1 MNKKRLFLVLFLAIL
16 VSASVDAQGV
26 LGRIANRAKNAAEE
40 AVSNKVENAIT
51 DAINNAG
58 QEGEE
63 NASEPETTTQAEN
76 ADGTWTCPQCGQTG
90 NTGKFCSNCG
100 AKNPQAVSSAAAWT
114 CEKCGHAGNT
124 GNFCDECGTK
134 KGARAMSNS
143 YEKCDFVP
151 GDEIIFED
159 DLAGEKIG
167 EFPSKWDLVDGN
179 AEVVKFD
186 GKMAVSFE
194 ASPTVV
200 TPLMKN
206 SKNYLTDEFTIEF
219 DFFAGDNSEMAENLY
234 SRSQYFLNLFT
245 TEGEKVLDF
254 EVHTAD
260 VKSVFWGYSSTTG
273 NWVASELDIEKL
285 LKDNEWN
292 HFSLS
297 FNKRAL
303 KVYIN
308 GTRVTNVPNMKAPA
322 YVELLSRNWEDHG
335 VDYATNFRIAKG
347 AVPLYDRLTTDG
359 KIITYAITFESG
371 KADLKPESMV
381 EIMRIVKLMQ
391 DNPSLKFEVQGHCD
405 NSGSDQIN
413 VPLSQKRAEA
423 IVAALVAQG
432 IDASRLTAVGK
443 GSHNPIAD
451 NSTDEGRAKN
461 RRVEFVKK

>member
-1 MNKKRLFLVLFLAIL
+1 MNTNRLFLVLVLA
-16 VSASVDAQGV
+16 VFTCTCADAQGV

-100 AKNPQAVSSAAAWT
+100 AKNPKTASSATAWT

-194 ASPTVV
+194 ASPTAV

-206 SKNYLTDEFTIEF
+206 SKNYLTDEFTIEY
-219 DFFAGDNSEMAENLY
+219 DFFAGDNSVITEGLY
-234 SRSQYFLNLFT
+234 SRSQYYLNFYT
-245 TEGEKVLDF
+245 AEGDKVLEY
-254 EVHTAD
+254 EVLTAD
-260 VKSVFWGYSSTTG
+260 IKLVSWWYRSTSENGVSSEE
-273 NWVASELDIEKL
+273 NIEKL
-285 LKDNEWN
+285 LKDNQWN

-322 YVELLSRNWEDHG
+322 YVELVSRNFKNHG

-413 VPLSQKRAEA
+413 DPLSQRRAEA